1 MSTHLKTEK
10 VLLVTAISGGE
21 ISFGHGKTLEGGR
34 VENVTGKPAGNGKR
48 GVNPATRPV

>member
-34 VENVTGKPAGNGKR
+34 VENVTGKGAGNAQWGL
-48 GVNPATRPV
+48 NPLTRQV